1 MNKLR
6 INRKDLYEIEVNDNG
21 DTIVFPLG
29 DISLPFKLEKAY
41 DDINKIQN
49 DLKAEFTIIDK
60 RQDSKGKDDL
70 MTKNQRDK
78 MLAWDKAFKRMREA
92 MDGFIG
98 EGGCQKI
105 FGDSNYLEMFDDLFE
120 ELDRPQEDGKSHL
133 EKMKLS
139 DEAIV
144 SRIEQK
150 YKDAK
155 NKQVI

>member
-41 DDINKIQN
+41 NDINKIQN

-78 MLAWDKAFKRMREA
+78 MLAWDKAFKKMREA

-105 FGDSNYLEMFDDLFE
+105 FGDSNYLEMFDDLF
-120 ELDRPQEDGKSHL
+120 
-133 EKMKLS
+133 
-139 DEAIV
+139 
-144 SRIEQK
+144 
-150 YKDAK
+150 
-155 NKQVI
+155 